1 MLGSSSRTSVGS
13 LFAILV
19 LMKVLTHT
27 VLITGNAAPTELPPV
42 VEPSPADDPFAS
54 SGPIDWAEE
63 VEQELFGASS
73 DPIFSE
79 TKPEDEANDS
89 DDSDDEIL
97 MIVPIE
103 DRRFVAS
110 GAGYTLYTISEV
122 DEKDGEKDGA
132 EEPEL
137 DITDQANLTSSPTTN
152 STLAPTR
159 TITLAD
165 IRPPMLL
172 FGNES
177 IRDIE
182 ANDYYDDR
190 IALDHDELDYYFDD
204 DAASKVLYG
213 AIQYLSAM
221 SLLRLDTYTRFFGM
235 VARMSLIRPSFW
247 FSSSSTRDVDMV

>member
-1 MLGSSSRTSVGS
+1 MLGSSSNASVRS

-19 LMKVLTHT
+19 STKVLT
-27 VLITGNAAPTELPPV
+27 LILLIAGNTAPAEPSPV
-42 VEPSPADDPFAS
+42 VEPSPVDDPFAS

-73 DPIFSE
+73 EPVYSE
-79 TKPEDEANDS
+79 TKPEV
-89 DDSDDEIL
+89 DDSDDDIL

-110 GAGYTLYTISEV
+110 GAGYTLYTIPEV
-122 DEKDGEKDGA
+122 DEKDGEKGQV
-132 EEPEL
+132 EESEL
-137 DITDQANLTSSPTTN
+137 DITDQAPPTPSPTTTW
-152 STLAPTR
+152 TLATTR
-159 TITLAD
+159 AVTLAD
-165 IRPPMLL
+165 IRPPVLL
-172 FGNES
+172 LGNES

-190 IALDHDELDYYFDD
+190 IALDHDEIDYYFDD

-221 SLLRLDTYTRFFGM
+221 SLLRLNTYTRFFGM
-235 VARMSLIRPSFW
+235 VARMSLVRPSFW

>member
-1 MLGSSSRTSVGS
+1 MLLIAGST
-13 LFAILV
+13 
-19 LMKVLTHT
+19 
-27 VLITGNAAPTELPPV
+27 APAEPSPV

-63 VEQELFGASS
+63 VEQELFGTSS
-73 DPIFSE
+73 DPIYSE
-79 TKPEDEANDS
+79 TKPEAEADDS

-110 GAGYTLYTISEV
+110 GAGYTLYTIPEV
-122 DEKDGEKDGA
+122 DEKDDQKDEA
-132 EEPEL
+132 EEL
-137 DITDQANLTSSPTTN
+137 DITDQAILTSSPTTY
-152 STLAPTR
+152 STLATTR

-165 IRPPMLL
+165 IRPPVLL
-172 FGNES
+172 LGNES

-190 IALDHDELDYYFDD
+190 IGLDHDELDYYIDD

-213 AIQYLSAM
+213 AI
-221 SLLRLDTYTRFFGM
+221 
-235 VARMSLIRPSFW
+235 
-247 FSSSSTRDVDMV
+247 

>member
-1 MLGSSSRTSVGS
+1 
-13 LFAILV
+13 
-19 LMKVLTHT
+19 MKVLTHT
-27 VLITGNAAPTELPPV
+27 ALITGNAAPTELPPV
-42 VEPSPADDPFAS
+42 VEPSPADDLFAS

-73 DPIFSE
+73 DPIYSE
-79 TKPEDEANDS
+79 TKPEAEADDS
-89 DDSDDEIL
+89 EDSDDEIL

-110 GAGYTLYTISEV
+110 GAGYTLYTIPEV
-122 DEKDGEKDGA
+122 DEKDDEKDEA
-132 EEPEL
+132 EEL
-137 DITDQANLTSSPTTN
+137 DITDQANLTSSPITN
-152 STLAPTR
+152 STSATTR

-213 AIQYLSAM
+213 AIQYLSAI

-235 VARMSLIRPSFW
+235 VARMSLVRPSFW
-247 FSSSSTRDVDMV
+247 FSGSSNRDVDMV

>member
-1 MLGSSSRTSVGS
+1 MN
-13 LFAILV
+13 
-19 LMKVLTHT
+19 
-27 VLITGNAAPTELPPV
+27 VLIHTALMIGNTAPTELPPV

-73 DPIFSE
+73 DPICSE
-79 TKPEDEANDS
+79 TKPEADEA

-110 GAGYTLYTISEV
+110 GAGYTLYTIPEV
-122 DEKDGEKDGA
+122 DEKDGEKDEA
-132 EEPEL
+132 EESEL
-137 DITDQANLTSSPTTN
+137 DITDQANLTLTPTTT
-152 STLAPTR
+152 STLATTR

-165 IRPPMLL
+165 IRPPVLL
-172 FGNES
+172 LGNES

-190 IALDHDELDYYFDD
+190 IDLDHDELDYYFDD

-213 AIQYLSAM
+213 AIQYLSAI

-235 VARMSLIRPSFW
+235 VARMSLVRPSLW
-247 FSSSSTRDVDMV
+247 FSGSSNRDVDMV

>member
-1 MLGSSSRTSVGS
+1 ML
-13 LFAILV
+13 
-19 LMKVLTHT
+19 
-27 VLITGNAAPTELPPV
+27 LIAGNTAPAEPSPV

-73 DPIFSE
+73 DLIYSE
-79 TKPEDEANDS
+79 TKPEAEADDS

-110 GAGYTLYTISEV
+110 GAGYTLYTIPEV
-122 DEKDGEKDGA
+122 DEKEGEKDEA
-132 EEPEL
+132 EESEL
-137 DITDQANLTSSPTTN
+137 DITDQANLTLSPII
-152 STLAPTR
+152 STLALTR

-165 IRPPMLL
+165 IRPPVLL
-172 FGNES
+172 LGNES

-190 IALDHDELDYYFDD
+190 IALDHDELEYYFDP

-221 SLLRLDTYTRFFGM
+221 SLLKLDTYTRCFGM

>member
-1 MLGSSSRTSVGS
+1 
-13 LFAILV
+13 
-19 LMKVLTHT
+19 MKVLTHT
-27 VLITGNAAPTELPPV
+27 ALITGNAAPTELLPV

-73 DPIFSE
+73 VPIYSE
-79 TKPEDEANDS
+79 TKPEADEA

-110 GAGYTLYTISEV
+110 GAGYTLYTIPEV

-132 EEPEL
+132 EESEL
-137 DITDQANLTSSPTTN
+137 DITDQANLTLSPII

-165 IRPPMLL
+165 IRPPVLL
-172 FGNES
+172 LGNES

-235 VARMSLIRPSFW
+235 VARLSLVRPSFW
-247 FSSSSTRDVDMV
+247 FSGSSTRDVDMV